1 MKSRQSVAVD
11 TRQQITANVAAAT
24 AATTTRGVSS
34 FLPPG
39 LRHRQRLAAAAQHA
53 AKSTEFKQ
61 EMERLL
67 IVGKVRSPAETR
79 ELMLQ
84 AEAQYVQ
91 FVRETGASID

>member
-1 MKSRQSVAVD
+1 MPFEKYTD
-11 TRQQITANVAAAT
+11 PKKY
-24 AATTTRGVSS
+24 
-34 FLPPG
+34 LPADIID
-39 LRHRQRLAAAAQHA
+39 RLTAAAQQA
-53 AKSTEFKQ
+53 AQSADFKL

>member
-1 MKSRQSVAVD
+1 MPRCRRCPLAESGVTGAPL
-11 TRQQITANVAAAT
+11 ITAHFVVGPP
-24 AATTTRGVSS
+24 R
-34 FLPPG
+34 LPADIID
-39 LRHRQRLAAAAQHA
+39 RLTAAAQQA
-53 AKSTEFKQ
+53 AQSADFKL